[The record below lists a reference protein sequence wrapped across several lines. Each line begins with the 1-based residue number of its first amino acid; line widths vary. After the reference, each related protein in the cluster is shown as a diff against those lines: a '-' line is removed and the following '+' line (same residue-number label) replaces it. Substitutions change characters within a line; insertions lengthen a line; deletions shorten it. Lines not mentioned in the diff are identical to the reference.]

1 MNWDAVGAVA
11 ESLGA
16 FGVIASVLY
25 LAYEVR
31 SNTRTMRADAGTR
44 AQMEWAHFN
53 FAWSEHRDRDAMA
66 RVFDPDQTLAEFSE
80 SERIAL
86 TFTLRSFAQ
95 QVEAQFFQYE
105 SGLLNAEV
113 WTAHLKAFAGL
124 TQFPAAAEWWSG
136 ERTLPL
142 YTKSF
147 IDCVAGAGNVD
158 FSETLVIG
166 INSGTATQ

>member
-1 MNWDAVGAVA
+1 MNWDAIGAIA

-31 SNTRTMRADAGTR
+31 SNTKTMRAEAGTR
-44 AQMEWAHFN
+44 AQMEWSKFN
-53 FAWSEHRDRDAMA
+53 FAWSEHKDRDAMA
-66 RVFDPDQTLAEFSE
+66 RVLDPKQTLSGFTE

-95 QVEAQFFQYE
+95 QVEAQFFQFE
-105 SGLLNAEV
+105 AGVLNEEV
-113 WTAHLKAFAGL
+113 WEAHITAFAAL
-124 TQFPAAAEWWSG
+124 IRFPAAAEWWQG
-136 ERTLPL
+136 EITLPI

-147 IDCVAGAGNVD
+147 RERVAQASTVD
-158 FSETLVIG
+158 IPASVVIG
-166 INSGTATQ
+166 LNPNERT